1 MTANQLRAIQM
12 RFFRSLIAAV
22 LMLVACSTWA
32 TGFQLA
38 SVLVDTEAAV
48 LAKTGMYT
56 GQEAILTD
64 RNSIKKVWNGSAWK
78 LARVCQLLAYSHTAV
93 TTAGDTATNTA
104 FTATLPAMGANDY
117 IRVEFG
123 WSHTNSANNK
133 VYSVEVDGS
142 TVYTNTVTT
151 TAMLHSFTQIHM
163 RNSAS
168 AEVAM
173 GNTTAGYGTSSG
185 TIQTATRDLSTAGKT
200 VLVRSAKGTGGETT
214 TLEYAD
220 AFVCG
225 GG

>member
-1 MTANQLRAIQM
+1 M
-12 RFFRSLIAAV
+12 RLFRSITAAAA
-22 LMLVACSTWA
+22 MLLLSAATWA
-32 TGFQLA
+32 ASFQIA
-38 SVLVDTEAAV
+38 SVLVDTEANV
-48 LAKTGMYT
+48 VAKTGLYT

-78 LARVCQLLAYSHTAV
+78 LARTCQLLAYSHTAV

-117 IRVEFG
+117 VRVEFG
-123 WSHTNSANNK
+123 WSHTSSANNK

-142 TVYTNTVTT
+142 TMYTNTVTT
-151 TAMLHSFTQIHM
+151 TTMLHSFTMIHQ
-163 RNSAS
+163 RNATN
-168 AEVAM
+168 AQVAM
-173 GNTTAGYGTSSG
+173 GNVTAGYGTSSG
-185 TIQTATRDLSTAGKT
+185 TIQTGTRDLSSAGKT
-200 VLVRSAKGTGGETT
+200 ITVRSAKASGGETT